1 MAGLAA
7 EPTTFFTAVLEEGG
21 LINVVFVL
29 SAKKEAFFFLSI
41 YAAFPPFFSD
51 EDMVDSI
58 FGRPGRVLKL
68 ESMCLS

>member
-21 LINVVFVL
+21 VNKCGICAV
-29 SAKKEAFFFLSI
+29 SKKRSVFFLSI